1 MKKTLAFVLS
11 VVMLLTLTAC
21 GNSGGSEEAAS
32 EYTSIKLKMSTTVG
46 EASNATQ
53 MCKLF
58 AEKVNEATGGAVDIS
73 VFSSDQLSGGDMSK
87 GVDMLTSGGTDCAFE
102 PVDVLASLDE
112 RLLTL
117 NVAWTFDSYADAEAM
132 LNGTAGEFI
141 AQCLAD
147 KNLTTLGFIHNGM
160 RQLTNSKR
168 EVVTPDD
175 IKGLK
180 LRVPGGEPFMRV
192 FTEFGA
198 DPLTMSFS
206 ELYTALSQG
215 TVDGQ
220 ENGYDLIYNNSFHE
234 VQSYITEWN
243 YSYGAFA
250 LVFNTDTWNK
260 LNDATKAVMQ
270 AAAEEVCHTGCEN
283 VVNNESLQKEEII
296 QYGCSVTVL
305 TEEQIRAFQSI
316 LVEKGYY
323 DYFYNK
329 YGADAFEAFGID
341 ITSLKE

>member
-1 MKKTLAFVLS
+1 MKKKIFALITCLALVCALAS
-11 VVMLLTLTAC
+11 GC
-21 GNSGGSEEAAS
+21 SGGSDSNS
-32 EYTSIKLKMSTTVG
+32 EYTSIKLQMSTTVG

-58 AEKVNEATGGAVDIS
+58 AEKVSEATGGAVTIS
-73 VFSSDQLSGGDMSK
+73 VFPSDQLSGGDMSK
-87 GVDMLTSGGTDCAFE
+87 GVDMLTTGGTDCAFE
-102 PVDVLASLDE
+102 PVDVLAALDE

-117 NVAWTFDSYADAEAM
+117 NVAWTFADYAEAENL

-141 AQCLAD
+141 SSCLEA

-168 EVVTPDD
+168 TVSTPDD
-175 IKGLK
+175 IKALK
-180 LRVPGGEPFMRV
+180 LRVPGGEPFMRA
-192 FTEFGA
+192 FTDFGA

-234 VQSYITEWN
+234 VQPYITEWN

-250 LVFNTDTWNK
+250 LVVNNDTWNK
-260 LNDATKAVMQ
+260 LNEATQKVMQ
-270 AAAEEVCHTGCEN
+270 EAAAEVCRTGCQN
-283 VVNNESLQKEEII
+283 VVDSEAAQKQEIMD
-296 QYGCSVTVL
+296 YGCEVTTL
-305 TEEQIRAFQSI
+305 TDDQIKAFQDI
-316 LVEKGYY
+316 LVGTGYY
-323 DYFYNK
+323 DYFYEK

-341 ITSLKE
+341 IDALR